1 VEYLLGGK
9 VKNMKIKLFESSSED
24 SSFIKDIISSLLIES
39 GFYITES
46 NKFDIG
52 IAIGGDGT
60 FLHMVMET
68 DFNPNSLFIGI
79 NNGTLGFLQEIKP
92 NEIKKFIKNLEK
104 KKYKIEELSFEEIL
118 VTHNGK
124 KDKYKSLNEV
134 VVREK
139 DLKTAYF
146 DVLIDNELLENFVGD
161 GVMVSTPTG
170 STSYNLSGGGAI
182 IYNGIH
188 ALEITPLAPI
198 NNYVYRTLTNSII
211 IPDFKTINIVPVKR
225 TKSVNLFIDGRLY
238 TYSSLDKIEMNLAK
252 DKIKVIRMNEYDYT
266 KIINNK
272 FLK

>member
-1 VEYLLGGK
+1 MEYLLGGK

-24 SSFIKDIISSLLIES
+24 SSFIKDIVSSLLIES

-68 DFNPNSLFIGI
+68 DFNPSALFIGI

-92 NEIKKFIKNLEK
+92 NEIKKFIKNLAK
-104 KKYKIEELSFEEIL
+104 KKYKIEELSYEEIL
-118 VTHNGK
+118 VTHDGK

-134 VVREK
+134 VVRER

-161 GVMVSTPTG
+161 GVMISTPTG

-211 IPDFKTINIVPVKR
+211 IPDFKTINIIPVKR

>member
-1 VEYLLGGK
+1 
-9 VKNMKIKLFESSSED
+9 MKIKLFESSGTD
-24 SSFIKDIISSLLIES
+24 SHFIKEILISLLKKE
-39 GFYITES
+39 GFKITDA

-60 FLHMVMET
+60 FLHMIMET
-68 DFNPNSLFIGI
+68 NFNPNALFIGI

-92 NEIKKFIKNLEK
+92 NEIKNFIKKLSK
-104 KKYKIEELSFEEIL
+104 KKYKVEELSFEEIT
-118 VTHNGK
+118 VIAKGK

-139 DLKTAYF
+139 DLKTAYL
-146 DVLIDNELLENFVGD
+146 DVLIDGVTLENFVGD

-198 NNYVYRTLTNSII
+198 NNYIYRTLANSII
-211 IPDFKTINIVPVKR
+211 IPDTKIINIIPVNR
-225 TKSVNLFIDGRLY
+225 TKSVNLFIDGNIHSY
-238 TYSSLDKIEMNLAK
+238 ETLDRIELNLSK

-266 KIINNK
+266 NIIYNK
-272 FLK
+272 FLG